1 MGILAALNDRPTMGN
16 VVEWMDSE
24 TLLLLFS
31 MMILVA
37 VLTETGIFDY
47 MAVYAFKVC
56 NSMYLYVE
64 IDIDNSKP
72 KKKEKK
78 EKKNNNNIISMSIM
92 ASIMATYSLWRHL
105 LCDAANKR
113 RK

>member
-1 MGILAALNDRPTMGN
+1 MEN

-47 MAVYAFKVC
+47 TAVYAFKVK
-56 NSMYLYVE
+56 SRMR
-64 IDIDNSKP
+64 SK
-72 KKKEKK
+72 KH
-78 EKKNNNNIISMSIM
+78 S
-92 ASIMATYSLWRHL
+92 H
-105 LCDAANKR
+105 
-113 RK
+113 

>member
-1 MGILAALNDRPTMGN
+1 MGFLSALSDRPTMDN

-47 MAVYAFKVC
+47 MAVYAFKV
-56 NSMYLYVE
+56 SV
-64 IDIDNSKP
+64 
-72 KKKEKK
+72 
-78 EKKNNNNIISMSIM
+78 SI
-92 ASIMATYSLWRHL
+92 T
-105 LCDAANKR
+105 NKQQ
-113 RK
+113 K